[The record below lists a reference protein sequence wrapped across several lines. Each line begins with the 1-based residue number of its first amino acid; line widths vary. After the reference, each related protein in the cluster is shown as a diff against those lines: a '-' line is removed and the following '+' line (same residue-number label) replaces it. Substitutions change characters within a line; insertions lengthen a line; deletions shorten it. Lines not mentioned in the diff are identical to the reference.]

1 MERTP
6 HLQLQPAMIVPIKPG
21 VMRLKSGVMLAGLL
35 SVSLLSGCA
44 AQKAYHEAQQFDSA
58 GNIEASLASY
68 QKSLQLAPDSVEYKA
83 GYQHSRERFISSL
96 LLQANRL
103 LEQGQFVQARPVFQ
117 RALKIDPENVAAQSG
132 IESINRAARHED
144 LLKAANEDVQNK
156 QNDAAREKL
165 KQILLED
172 PKNLTAGQLLQT
184 LDARAVAPVESLLSA
199 AYKTPISISFRDAP
213 LKQVFDI
220 IASTSGLNILFDKDV
235 KFDQKTSIYLKN
247 STTEAAIYYMLMTN
261 HLEQQVMDSNTL
273 LIYPN
278 TPDKQKDYQQ
288 LLIKTFHLQS
298 AKASVLAE
306 TLKTLLKLHDIVVD
320 DKLNLL
326 IVRDNADALRL
337 AEKLIAT
344 QDVAEPE
351 VMLEVEVLEV
361 TRNKLLN
368 LGVNLPGSLTLT
380 PLPATGLTL
389 SNLVGLNKQTIGA
402 SLSPLVINANQTD
415 TDADLLANPRIRVLN
430 HEKAKIM
437 IGNKVPVITT
447 TAVANIGV
455 SDSVSYI
462 DVGLKVDVEPTIYL
476 DNDVAIRIGLE
487 VSSIVSTQTSPS
499 GTVTYTIGTRTA
511 NTMLRL
517 KDGETQVLAGLL
529 NNEERNTGAKFPGLG
544 DIPGLGRLF
553 GTNSKNGLK
562 TEIVLSI
569 TPHLIRNIKRPEA
582 ATLEYLSGTETSMRH
597 KPDLTPKVLNTTL
610 PAPLTPAPEPLK
622 AAPVPVATES
632 APAVL
637 PVQQSSVV
645 KAAVEKTSETQ
656 P

>member
-1 MERTP
+1 VT
-6 HLQLQPAMIVPIKPG
+6 
-21 VMRLKSGVMLAGLL
+21 
-35 SVSLLSGCA
+35 LLSGCA

-68 QKSLQLAPDSVEYKA
+68 QKSMQLAPGSVEYRA
-83 GYQHSRERFISSL
+83 SYQHSRERFISTL

-103 LEQGQFVQARPVFQ
+103 LEQGQFNQSLPVFQ
-117 RALKIDPENVAAQSG
+117 RVLKIDPENVAAQAG
-132 IESINRAARHED
+132 IETINRAARHED
-144 LLKAANEDVQNK
+144 LFKAAAEDIQNK
-156 QNDAAREKL
+156 HNDAAREKL

-172 PKNLTAGQLLQT
+172 PKNQQAVQLLQT
-184 LDARAVAPVESLLSA
+184 LDAKPVATLESLLSA

-247 STTEAAIYYMLMTN
+247 SSIEAAIYYLLMTN
-261 HLEQQVMDSNTL
+261 HLEQQVMDGNTL

-278 TPDKQKDYQQ
+278 TQDKQKDYQQ

-298 AKASVLAE
+298 AKASVLAD
-306 TLKTLLKLHDIVVD
+306 TLKTLLKLHDVVVD

-326 IVRDNADALRL
+326 IVRDNADALHL

-351 VMLEVEVLEV
+351 VMLEVEVMEV
-361 TRNKLLN
+361 TRNKLLS

-380 PLPATGLTL
+380 PLASTTTTSTSYIGSAAINSTNTTLTPTALTL
-389 SNLVGLNKQTIGA
+389 SNLLNLNKQTIGA

-437 IGNKVPVITT
+437 IGNKVPSITNTVTATGVI
-447 TAVANIGV
+447 AESVA
-455 SDSVSYI
+455 YI
-462 DVGLKVDVEPTIYL
+462 DVGLKLDVEPTIYL

-487 VSSIVSTQTSPS
+487 VSSIVSTQTSATGS
-499 GTVTYTIGTRTA
+499 VTYTIGTRTA

-517 KDGETQVLAGLL
+517 KDGETQVLAGLI
-529 NNEERNTGAKFPGLG
+529 NNEERNTGIKFPGLG
-544 DIPGLGRLF
+544 DIPVLGRLF

-597 KPDLTPKVLNTTL
+597 KPDLAPKMLSTAL
-610 PAPLTPAPEPLK
+610 PPVPTPAPEPLNTALETAK
-622 AAPVPVATES
+622 PAEAVIPAETVKPDTT
-632 APAVL
+632 APA
-637 PVQQSSVV
+637 S
-645 KAAVEKTSETQ
+645 ETSPETQ